1 MNEASMNALGP
12 VAASAVS
19 HARGR
24 AYRSHLRRQ
33 WLRVSRVG
41 ALVFVSAVVGAL
53 FCYGSIVWSQSHG
66 YSVREVVSE
75 SMVPTLV
82 KGDVVR
88 VDTSKTP
95 AVGEIGTYVKPDGRT
110 VIHRVVDTPG
120 GSFIFRGDANSVDD
134 APVDASAVTG
144 AYAGRMGP
152 QWLFRAYQSRVLAGV
167 AAGGLLLAGVG
178 HVMVGRVMRPR
189 KSALTV

>member
-1 MNEASMNALGP
+1 MSELSVNVLGP

-24 AYRSHLRRQ
+24 AYRSRVRRR
-33 WLRVSRVG
+33 WLRVSRAGVF
-41 ALVFVSAVVGAL
+41 ALLVALAGTL
-53 FCYGSIVWSQSHG
+53 FCYGSIAWSQSHG

-88 VDTSKTP
+88 VDSSKTP
-95 AVGEIGTYVKPDGRT
+95 AVGEIGTYVKGDGRT

-120 GSFIFRGDANSVDD
+120 NSFIFRGDANSVDD

-144 AYAGRMGP
+144 TYAGRMGP
-152 QWLFRAYQSRVLAGV
+152 QWLYRAYQSRVLAG
-167 AAGGLLLAGVG
+167 AAVGGLLLAGVG
-178 HVMVGRVMRPR
+178 HVMIGRVMRPR
-189 KSALTV
+189 KSVLTV

>member
-1 MNEASMNALGP
+1 MNKLGP

-41 ALVFVSAVVGAL
+41 VCAFLLALAGALV
-53 FCYGSIVWSQSHG
+53 CYGSIVWSQSHG

-88 VDTSKTP
+88 VDSSKTP
-95 AVGEIGTYVKPDGRT
+95 AVGEIGTYVKADGRT

-120 GSFIFRGDANSVDD
+120 DSFIFRGDANSVDD

-152 QWLFRAYQSRVLAGV
+152 QWLYRAYQSRVLAGV
-167 AAGGLLLAGVG
+167 AVGGLLLAGVG

-189 KSALTV
+189 KSVLTV

>member
-1 MNEASMNALGP
+1 MSAAVVNAPGP
-12 VAASAVS
+12 AAASAAS
-19 HARGR
+19 QARGR
-24 AYRSHLRRQ
+24 AARGRSRRR
-33 WLRVSRVG
+33 WVRVSRVG
-41 ALVFVSAVVGAL
+41 VLAFLLALTGTL
-53 FCYGSIVWSQSHG
+53 FCYGSIAWNQSRG

-88 VDTSKTP
+88 VDSSKTP
-95 AVGEIGTYVKPDGRT
+95 TVGEIGTYVKADGRT

-120 GSFIFRGDANSVDD
+120 GVFIFRGDANSVDD

-152 QWLFRAYQSRVLAGV
+152 QWLYRAYQSRALAG
-167 AAGGLLLAGVG
+167 AAVGGLLLAGVG
-178 HVMVGRVMRPR
+178 HVMVGRVMRF
-189 KSALTV
+189 

>member
-1 MNEASMNALGP
+1 MNEKSVNVLGP

-24 AYRSHLRRQ
+24 AYRGHLRRQ

-41 ALVFVSAVVGAL
+41 VFAFMLALAGTLV
-53 FCYGSIVWSQSHG
+53 CYGSIVWNQSHG

-88 VDTSKTP
+88 VDASKTP
-95 AVGEIGTYVKPDGRT
+95 AVGEIGTYVKADGRT

-120 GSFIFRGDANSVDD
+120 NSFIFRGDANSVDD

-152 QWLFRAYQSRVLAGV
+152 QWLFRAYQSRTLAGV
-167 AAGGLLLAGVG
+167 AVGGLLLAGVG

>member
-1 MNEASMNALGP
+1 MDKLGP

-24 AYRSHLRRQ
+24 AYRTHVRRQ
-33 WLRVSRVG
+33 WVRVSRAGMFVFLL
-41 ALVFVSAVVGAL
+41 ALAGTL
-53 FCYGSIVWSQSHG
+53 LCYGSIVWNQSHG

-75 SMVPTLV
+75 SMVPTLM

-88 VDTSKTP
+88 VDSSKTP
-95 AVGEIGTYVKPDGRT
+95 AVGEIGTYMKADGRT

-120 GSFIFRGDANSVDD
+120 NSFIFRGDANSVDD

-152 QWLFRAYQSRVLAGV
+152 QWLYRAYQSRVLAGV
-167 AAGGLLLAGVG
+167 AVGGLLLAGFG
-178 HVMVGRVMRPR
+178 YVMVGRVMRPR

>member
-1 MNEASMNALGP
+1 MNEASINKLGP

-41 ALVFVSAVVGAL
+41 ALVFVAAVVGAL
-53 FCYGSIVWSQSHG
+53 FCYVSIVWSQSHG
-66 YSVREVVSE
+66 CSVREVVSE

-88 VDTSKTP
+88 VNSSKMP
-95 AVGEIGTYVKPDGRT
+95 AVGEIATYVKPDGRT
-110 VIHRVVDTPG
+110 VIHRLVGTPG

-134 APVDASAVTG
+134 APVDASAVSG
-144 AYAGRMGP
+144 AYGGRMGP
-152 QWLFRAYQSRVLAGV
+152 QWLFRAYQSRALAG
-167 AAGGLLLAGVG
+167 AAVGGLLLAGVG
-178 HVMVGRVMRPR
+178 RVMVGRVMRPR

>member
-1 MNEASMNALGP
+1 MSESSVNVLGP

-41 ALVFVSAVVGAL
+41 VFAFMLALAGTLV
-53 FCYGSIVWSQSHG
+53 CYGSIVWNQSHG

-88 VDTSKTP
+88 VDSSKTP
-95 AVGEIGTYVKPDGRT
+95 AVGEIGTYVKSDGRT

-120 GSFIFRGDANSVDD
+120 NSFIFRGDANSVDD
-134 APVDASAVTG
+134 APVDASAVSG

-152 QWLFRAYQSRVLAGV
+152 QWLFRAYQSRALAGV
-167 AAGGLLLAGVG
+167 AVGGLLLAGVG
-178 HVMVGRVMRPR
+178 RVMVGRVMRPR

>member
-1 MNEASMNALGP
+1 MNEASMNKLDP

-41 ALVFVSAVVGAL
+41 ALVFVAAVVGAL
-53 FCYGSIVWSQSHG
+53 FCYVSIVWSQSHG

-82 KGDVVR
+82 KGDVAR
-88 VDTSKTP
+88 VDSSKTP

-120 GSFIFRGDANSVDD
+120 NSFIFRGDANSVDD

-144 AYAGRMGP
+144 TYAGRMGP
-152 QWLFRAYQSRVLAGV
+152 QWLYRAYQSRVLAGV
-167 AAGGLLLAGVG
+167 AVGGLLLAGVG
-178 HVMVGRVMRPR
+178 RVMVNHVMRPR

>member
-1 MNEASMNALGP
+1 MSVAVVNAP
-12 VAASAVS
+12 SPSAASAAS
-19 HARGR
+19 QARGR
-24 AYRSHLRRQ
+24 AARGRSRRR
-33 WLRVSRVG
+33 WVRVSRVG
-41 ALVFVSAVVGAL
+41 VLAFLLALAGTLV
-53 FCYGSIVWSQSHG
+53 CYGSITWNQSRG

-88 VDTSKTP
+88 VDSSKTP
-95 AVGEIGTYVKPDGRT
+95 TVGEIGTYMKADGRT

-120 GSFIFRGDANSVDD
+120 NSFIFRGDANSVDD

-144 AYAGRMGP
+144 AYAGRMEP
-152 QWLFRAYQSRVLAGV
+152 QWLFRAYQSRMLAGV
-167 AAGGLLLAGVG
+167 AVGGLLLAGVG

>member
-1 MNEASMNALGP
+1 MNESSVNVLGP

-41 ALVFVSAVVGAL
+41 VLAFMLALAGTLV
-53 FCYGSIVWSQSHG
+53 CYGSIVWNQSHG

-88 VDTSKTP
+88 VDASKTP

-120 GSFIFRGDANSVDD
+120 DSFIFRGDANSVDD
-134 APVDASAVTG
+134 APVDASAVSG
-144 AYAGRMGP
+144 AYAGRMGS
-152 QWLFRAYQSRVLAGV
+152 QWLFRAYQSRTLAGV
-167 AAGGLLLAGVG
+167 AVGGLLLAGVG

>member
-1 MNEASMNALGP
+1 MNVLGP

-24 AYRSHLRRQ
+24 AYRSHVRRQ
-33 WLRVSRVG
+33 WVRVSRAGV
-41 ALVFVSAVVGAL
+41 AVFAAAVVSAL

-82 KGDVVR
+82 RGNVVR
-88 VDTSKTP
+88 VDLSKTP

-120 GSFIFRGDANSVDD
+120 NSFIFRGDANSVDD
-134 APVDASAVTG
+134 APVDASAVSG
-144 AYAGRMGP
+144 AYAGRMVP

-167 AAGGLLLAGVG
+167 AVGGLLLAGVG
-178 HVMVGRVMRPR
+178 RVMVGRVMRPR

>member
-1 MNEASMNALGP
+1 MSELSVNVLGP

-24 AYRSHLRRQ
+24 AYRGHLRRQ

-41 ALVFVSAVVGAL
+41 VFAFLLALAGTLV
-53 FCYGSIVWSQSHG
+53 CYGSIVWNQSHG

-88 VDTSKTP
+88 VDASKTP

-120 GSFIFRGDANSVDD
+120 DSFIF
-134 APVDASAVTG
+134 
-144 AYAGRMGP
+144 
-152 QWLFRAYQSRVLAGV
+152 
-167 AAGGLLLAGVG
+167 
-178 HVMVGRVMRPR
+178 
-189 KSALTV
+189 LTV

>member
-1 MNEASMNALGP
+1 MSESSVNVLGP

-41 ALVFVSAVVGAL
+41 ALVFVATVVGAL
-53 FCYGSIVWSQSHG
+53 FCYVSIVWSQSHG

-88 VDTSKTP
+88 VDSSKTP

-120 GSFIFRGDANSVDD
+120 NSFIFRGDANSVDD
-134 APVDASAVTG
+134 APVDASAVSG
-144 AYAGRMGP
+144 AYAGRMVP
-152 QWLFRAYQSRVLAGV
+152 QWLFRAYQSRALAGV
-167 AAGGLLLAGVG
+167 AVGGLLLAGVG